1 MAELFAGG
9 HLRFLEGEWRN
20 DDGDVV
26 DVVEVV
32 RCKECKRRKTDK
44 CPMYYEEDI
53 EWDDDGYIEMD
64 TIFHDNT
71 TDDSFCSYGERSDT

>member
-26 DVVEVV
+26 DVAEVV
-32 RCKECKRRKTDK
+32 RCKNCENYSGKYCRL
-44 CPMYYEEDI
+44 
-53 EWDDDGYIEMD
+53 
-64 TIFHDNT
+64 
-71 TDDSFCSYGERSDT
+71 TDDTEDHREPDDYCSYGKPKERGSDNG

>member
-26 DVVEVV
+26 DVTEVV
-32 RCKECKRRKTDK
+32 RCKNCENYSGKYCRL
-44 CPMYYEEDI
+44 
-53 EWDDDGYIEMD
+53 
-64 TIFHDNT
+64 
-71 TDDSFCSYGERSDT
+71 TDDTEDRREPDDYCSYGERKDI